1 MGENIKEKSKIR
13 YFLYLIL
20 AYIFMTGFFIL
31 AKTGASDIWY
41 DEVFS
46 VKFAQYPF
54 ADMISI
60 AARDVHPPLYYIY
73 LKACMAVFETF
84 GIAQIPACKLASFL
98 PLLAILVFAFTWV
111 RKRYDLSTAVLYSLF
126 MVMMPQMATYYVEIR
141 MYSLALMFV
150 TFAFAAMTDI
160 LKKEDDGKVRYF
172 VFFFMSLAA
181 AYTQYFACV
190 GIIAVYIILLIGV
203 ILNKRTVKPV
213 LIMIALSIIAY
224 IPWLPSMYRQ
234 MSAVTGSF
242 WIQPMTLRS
251 IPGCLK
257 FIFLPDIANVKLGY
271 LVAAVMILMCAVAY
285 ISFLIRKPDK
295 TDVMT
300 VIVGPAAIALIVAV
314 GFVFSILKSPI
325 FTYRYMI
332 PMLGILYLNIAQT
345 LVYKKKD
352 TLIYTVIFI
361 CLIAGY
367 ISFGGFSAEENK
379 KSDAWIHT
387 NEVLS
392 QIEED
397 SNVIT
402 NFDHVTTIAAFYLPE
417 DDIYIYDGEV
427 FDVVRDMFSGCAPVD
442 DKGVMDL
449 VKSGKKTYFFGSF
462 NVRDEIVENWE
473 DLGVSCKYTGE
484 CLLERYWFNI
494 YELSLK
500 EE

>member
-1 MGENIKEKSKIR
+1 M
-13 YFLYLIL
+13 
-20 AYIFMTGFFIL
+20 IF
-31 AKTGASDIWY
+31 
-41 DEVFS
+41 
-46 VKFAQYPF
+46 
-54 ADMISI
+54 
-60 AARDVHPPLYYIY
+60 
-73 LKACMAVFETF
+73 
-84 GIAQIPACKLASFL
+84 
-98 PLLAILVFAFTWV
+98 
-111 RKRYDLSTAVLYSLF
+111 
-126 MVMMPQMATYYVEIR
+126 
-141 MYSLALMFV
+141 
-150 TFAFAAMTDI
+150 
-160 LKKEDDGKVRYF
+160 
-172 VFFFMSLAA
+172 
-181 AYTQYFACV
+181 
-190 GIIAVYIILLIGV
+190 
-203 ILNKRTVKPV
+203 
-213 LIMIALSIIAY
+213 
-224 IPWLPSMYRQ
+224 
-234 MSAVTGSF
+234 
-242 WIQPMTLRS
+242 
-251 IPGCLK
+251 LK

-285 ISFLIRKPDK
+285 ISFLIKKPDK